1 MTFYN
6 VEILFKTNQLS
17 SRLLKISSPTKIM
30 SQTDIQQTIESFT
43 SIEQALTYFDIEFD
57 SRFINEYRTQL
68 VKRFNGYLLL
78 EKPDDWFSARR
89 VLKNAYCKVQRSRLA
104 PHTRSACRGCTSCQ
118 RR

>member
-1 MTFYN
+1 MMNDET
-6 VEILFKTNQLS
+6 
-17 SRLLKISSPTKIM
+17 
-30 SQTDIQQTIESFT
+30 IQQTIAKFT

-57 SRFINEYRTQL
+57 SKFIEEYGTQL
-68 VKRFNGYLLL
+68 VKRFNGYLIL

-89 VLKNAYCKVQRSRLA
+89 ALKNAYCKVQRGRLD

>member
-1 MTFYN
+1 MMMNDET
-6 VEILFKTNQLS
+6 
-17 SRLLKISSPTKIM
+17 
-30 SQTDIQQTIESFT
+30 IQQTIAKFT

-57 SRFINEYRTQL
+57 SKFIEEYGTQL
-68 VKRFNGYLLL
+68 VKRFNGYLIL

-89 VLKNAYCKVQRSRLA
+89 ALKNAYCKVQRGRLD